1 MKTQRDMNGSRACPN
16 FDGHHFGLGTGIC
29 VTCGARDQGGSLIA
43 AWIRGMESLMG
54 RRGRNDFIGFEAM
67 AANNRGRN
75 DLCAE
80 TGIERHWREE
90 AERAD
95 ERNSQRRADCYL
107 HVVDNN
113 DADHRTYRP
122 PYQASFYNQSYWSC
136 MHDPAGLRQGQCPQ
150 CVALQDVR
158 AKTALT
164 KAAKKGRK

>member
-1 MKTQRDMNGSRACPN
+1 MNGSRACPN

-54 RRGRNDFIGFEAM
+54 HRDFIGFEAM
-67 AANNRGRN
+67 AANNSGRN

-113 DADHRTYRP
+113 NADHRTYRP
-122 PYQASFYNQSYWSC
+122 PYAIAAYAPC
-136 MHDPAGLRQGQCPQ
+136 LHDPAGLRQGPCPQ